1 MPTILLAKSSIISF
15 FQLSENFVVVLWL
28 LKILKLKKEM
38 NDESE

>member
-1 MPTILLAKSSIISF
+1 MPTILLTKSSIISL
-15 FQLSENFVVVLWL
+15 FQLSVNFVVILWL

>member
-1 MPTILLAKSSIISF
+1 MILLTKSSIISL
-15 FQLSENFVVVLWL
+15 FQLSENFVVILWL